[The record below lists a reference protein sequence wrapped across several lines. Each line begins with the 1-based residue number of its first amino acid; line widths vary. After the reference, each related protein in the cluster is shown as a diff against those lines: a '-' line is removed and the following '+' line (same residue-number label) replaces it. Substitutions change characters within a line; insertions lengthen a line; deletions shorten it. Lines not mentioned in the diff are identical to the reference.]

1 MRRSG
6 RFLAFL
12 LALAGAA
19 RAEAAA
25 PTVAARLRQVS
36 GAVDERLGPEFRRS
50 GAPYPPRHL
59 FLLAFKEEDVVELWA
74 GSRRDDPKP
83 VLVKRYAVLAASG
96 GPGPKL
102 LEGDLQVP
110 EGFYR
115 VLWLNPASSYH
126 LSMKLDYP
134 NAFDRA
140 RGREE
145 GRTRLGGD
153 IFVHGRD
160 VSIGCLALG
169 DRAIEE
175 LFVLAARVGV
185 ANVDFLIAP
194 RDLRV
199 KPAPAQHGQRPWVG
213 RLWDDLASALRR
225 FPPAPR

>member
-1 MRRSG
+1 MRRIC
-6 RFLAFL
+6 RFLAL
-12 LALAGAA
+12 VLALSGAV

-25 PTVAARLRQVS
+25 PTVAARLRQFS
-36 GAVDERLGPEFRRS
+36 PAVDQRLGPEFRRS
-50 GAPYPPRHL
+50 GAPHPPRHL

-74 GSRRDDPKP
+74 GSRRDDPEP
-83 VLVKRYAVLAASG
+83 VLVKSYPVLAASG

-102 LEGDLQVP
+102 REGDLQVP
-110 EGFYR
+110 EGSYR

-140 RGREE
+140 RAREE

-153 IFVHGRD
+153 IFVHGKD

-199 KPAPAQHGQRPWVG
+199 KPPPPLDGQRPWVG
-213 RLWDDLASALRR
+213 RLWSDLASTLRR